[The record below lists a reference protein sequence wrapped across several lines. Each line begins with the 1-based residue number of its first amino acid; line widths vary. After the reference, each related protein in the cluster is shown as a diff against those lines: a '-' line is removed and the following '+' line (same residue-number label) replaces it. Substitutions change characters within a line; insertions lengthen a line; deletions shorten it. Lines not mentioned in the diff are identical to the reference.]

1 MAFYCNS
8 TDQSNEDEIF
18 YSDSEDES
26 DLEDFIN
33 DNPLLSSIGKHRIVD
48 ITPDTSRTIGVQTC
62 SSSNYAVLSEIIK
75 DLSVDLSSSHDEI
88 SYLIS
93 LKQELQSQIGFLHRH
108 ISPPPSLNRM
118 TLHSCQDFN
127 FSTSPAASSSF
138 SPAVSSTGSPAVSST
153 GSPAVSSTG
162 SPAVSSMGS
171 QAVSSSGSPAMR
183 SNTSPSSDGQILLAA
198 LGTRTETTT
207 QGSPF
212 VKNFYEID
220 NPVGPPAD
228 WSPIAAKTIG
238 ETDPQEKTTQRWLS
252 MGSHVEPPASA
263 VSSTSAVFNFTS
275 MLLSM
280 LSEYME

>member
-75 DLSVDLSSSHDEI
+75 DLSVDLSASHDEI

-138 SPAVSSTGSPAVSST
+138 SPAVSST

-238 ETDPQEKTTQRWLS
+238 ETDPQEKTTQRLVSLS
-252 MGSHVEPPASA
+252 SHVEPPASA